1 MLSQKQEL
9 RLTQKLSPRQ
19 ILLMKLLQIPTISLE
34 QRIKQELEDN
44 PALESDDFEDNAIND
59 SNDNMDEFTDDA
71 MLSEADSTSDSEQT
85 YDSMQD
91 LDDYFAEDYDDIKGY
106 RGSQGKDN
114 SEDEV
119 KEIPYISRQSFQ
131 ESLHLQLGMFSLSAE
146 DLQVAQYI
154 IGSIDESGYL
164 QRTAKEIVNDL
175 LFNMR
180 MLTTQ
185 EKVQKIIKEVIHALD
200 PPGVGALTLQECL
213 LLQLERMEDTKYI
226 LMARKIIKSYFD
238 EFSKK
243 HYEKIIQRLRCT
255 QSEFDE
261 ILAILLKLDPKPG
274 YLSND
279 IQREASYVA
288 PDFIV
293 THNDKDGSLHLILPN
308 YNIPELRVRKSYAGL
323 YNEIKD
329 KKSISQEE
337 KKAALDFVKQKVQ
350 SAEWFIDSISQ
361 REMTLYNTMYT
372 IMEYQKNFF
381 QTGDETS
388 IKPMILKDIADTI
401 GMDISTVSRVVS
413 SKYVLTPYGLY
424 SLKFFFSES
433 MQKND
438 GKEVSSREIKKIL
451 SDAIDNENKAKPLT
465 DDMLC
470 KILNKKGYNIARRT
484 VAKYREQLGIPV
496 ARMRK

>member
-146 DLQVAQYI
+146 DLQIAQYI

-350 SAEWFIDSISQ
+350 SAEWFIDFISQ

-451 SDAIDNENKAKPLT
+451 SDAIDNENKEKPLT